1 MCALCACVCA
11 WVLALVCM
19 CVLLTLGLAVLDA
32 ALEVLAV
39 LDLLKPVVLQ
49 EGVTWML
56 ELGDGHR

>member
-1 MCALCACVCA
+1 
-11 WVLALVCM
+11 M